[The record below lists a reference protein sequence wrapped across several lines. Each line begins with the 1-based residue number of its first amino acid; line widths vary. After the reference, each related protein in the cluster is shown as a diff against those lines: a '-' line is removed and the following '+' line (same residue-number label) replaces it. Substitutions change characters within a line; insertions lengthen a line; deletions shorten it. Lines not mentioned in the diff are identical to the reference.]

1 MRAATGARSIA
12 LMTSNPPPTL
22 ILELE
27 RADGELIAGRI
38 STSTRAAI
46 AFVGWLGLAG
56 AIEAALRDGEP
67 ANDAEPTQGGGS

>member
-1 MRAATGARSIA
+1 MRAASGPRSIVV
-12 LMTSNPPPTL
+12 MTTIPHPTL

-38 STSTRAAI
+38 STNTKTAI

-56 AIEAALRDGEP
+56 AIETALRDCDP
-67 ANDAEPTQGGGS
+67 ASDPEPTQGGGQ